1 MAEQQTTAKVNVAKA
16 KPASTASN
24 NTVLESGVKAAIIAI
39 GQGGYGF
46 GSRLVKRP
54 FGDPSRFIALNY
66 KSDLRAAELVPE
78 ENRISINENSFGAG
92 KNRNKS
98 KADITQRAGEILPV
112 LAEKLGSDYDVIFVT
127 YSLDGGTGS
136 AAGVIVQALL
146 GSDAFPKKRG
156 RAVPII
162 GVPIIPSH
170 DVGLDAK
177 INEEAALRDSSP
189 LVINRNITSIVVDL
203 NSHSEITDPIKRYA
217 KVDEQAADLIYR
229 FFCLNY
235 LGTSNLDFEDR
246 YVIESTP
253 RLHCLVTFDPES
265 GKWES
270 PFLLPKGMLVNRVAA
285 EIPEGS
291 DAIRDKIISALGCTV
306 SEKAFCGYYPSSSV
320 ADGAYPILDFAGFNF
335 PEAVLAKVQ
344 GEISELMQK
353 AEAQKKADAEKVARS
368 FDMLQENQ
376 DYVEE
381 QNSVKSVGGLED
393 ILNCMG

>member
-1 MAEQQTTAKVNVAKA
+1 MAEQQTQAKVNVAKT

-98 KADITQRAGEILPV
+98 KADITQRAGEILPI
-112 LAEKLGSDYDVIFVT
+112 LAEKLGTDYDVIFVC

-229 FFCLNY
+229 FF
-235 LGTSNLDFEDR
+235 
-246 YVIESTP
+246 
-253 RLHCLVTFDPES
+253 
-265 GKWES
+265 
-270 PFLLPKGMLVNRVAA
+270 
-285 EIPEGS
+285 
-291 DAIRDKIISALGCTV
+291 
-306 SEKAFCGYYPSSSV
+306 
-320 ADGAYPILDFAGFNF
+320 
-335 PEAVLAKVQ
+335 
-344 GEISELMQK
+344 
-353 AEAQKKADAEKVARS
+353 
-368 FDMLQENQ
+368 
-376 DYVEE
+376 
-381 QNSVKSVGGLED
+381 
-393 ILNCMG
+393 